1 MSKIARLGWKN
12 FVTAWMVVTIGL
24 LPEFI
29 FVAINAPSPMQK
41 LSAVGSLLLI
51 GIGFGLVIGWP
62 IEALL
67 LPRYK
72 SLTLFKIYGTYTLAG
87 LVVVLIVNA
96 FLFVPAAI
104 NGADSSGV
112 WIYALLYV
120 LFMFVPYMVTMLIA
134 RGIYPVLHRK
144 LFNEDA
150 ANTPGKID
158 LSQRA

>member
-87 LVVVLIVNA
+87 LVAVLIVNA

-104 NGADSSGV
+104 NGSDSSVV
-112 WIYALLYV
+112 WFYALLYV
-120 LFMFVPYMVTMLIA
+120 LFMFAPYMVTMLIA

>member
-24 LPEFI
+24 IPEFI
-29 FVAINAPSPMQK
+29 FVVIASLNPLQK
-41 LSAVGSLLLI
+41 LTAVGSLLLI
-51 GIGFGLVIGWP
+51 GIGFGIVIGWP
-62 IEALL
+62 LEALL

-72 SLTLFKIYGTYTLAG
+72 SLTLFKIYGTYSLAG
-87 LVVVLIVNA
+87 FVVALIVNA
-96 FLFVPAAI
+96 YFYLPSALAGGVVPPTFV
-104 NGADSSGV
+104 
-112 WIYALLYV
+112 YALLTV
-120 LFMFVPYMVTMLIA
+120 LLMFVPYMVTMLIA